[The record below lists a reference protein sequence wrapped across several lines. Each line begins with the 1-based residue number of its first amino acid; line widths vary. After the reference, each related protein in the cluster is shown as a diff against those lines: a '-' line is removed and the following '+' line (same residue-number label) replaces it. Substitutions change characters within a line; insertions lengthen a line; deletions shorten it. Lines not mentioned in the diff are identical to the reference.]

1 MALKNTEISYGSVA
15 KAFHWGM
22 FIILAGLVILG
33 NYMSDL
39 PTDTPDQ
46 VSYKFDLYGLHKSF
60 GILILFLVVLRL
72 IWRKMNSVP
81 KMPDTMSRL
90 ENVSAHAMHMLLY
103 AIMLLQPVFGWLL
116 SSYESN
122 AVKFFGLELPA
133 LVGKNKEMGE
143 LFEELHEVTAGLLVT
158 AFVVHVAAALYHHYV
173 RKDDVMD
180 RMSLRPKKPE

>member
-22 FIILAGLVILG
+22 FILLAGLVILG
-33 NYMSDL
+33 NYMYEL
-39 PTDTPDQ
+39 PADTPDQ
-46 VSYKFDLYGLHKSF
+46 MSYKFGLYDLHKSF
-60 GILILFLVVLRL
+60 GIMVLFLVVLRL
-72 IWRKMNSVP
+72 IWRKMNPVP
-81 KMPDTMSRL
+81 VMPDTMSRL
-90 ENVSAHAMHMLLY
+90 ENISAYAMHLLLY

-116 SSYESN
+116 SSYGGHP
-122 AVKFFGLELPA
+122 VKFFGLELPA
-133 LVGKNKEMGE
+133 LVGKNKELGE

-180 RMSLRPKKPE
+180 RMSLRPKKSE